1 MCGWLFQVNV
11 HVHVFQLY
19 MLFFFCLQL
28 TCTWSTFISQTADI
42 YSAFFDLLCVLS
54 LAMANLRAALVALS
68 SSNSGAL
75 AASGGVGMPGCVVL
89 VSNLNEKVCGC
100 CHSLCCRQDYF
111 TLVSHASLVSR
122 SNCDGSVTKWQ
133 SHILLVFMCNLCV
146 ENVIDVHSI
155 SFSPLTPSFLPTLGC
170 FHSTPP
176 VSLWSGLEPLQI
188 ASQLNSSLLKMITPY
203 ALFILFGM
211 CLLRTSLCVCIAL
224 SYLFCPFLDLS
235 ACLCEAYM
243 YVYVQVYMYLSVL
256 DIISHEKTLSA
267 YEERLWSRSA

>member
-1 MCGWLFQVNV
+1 MPSVCAWLFQVN
-11 HVHVFQLY
+11 VHVFQLY
-19 MLFFFCLQL
+19 MLFFFVYNVYGALSLARQPIYTL
-28 TCTWSTFISQTADI
+28 

-75 AASGGVGMPGCVVL
+75 TASGGVGMPGCVVL
-89 VSNLNEKVCGC
+89 VSNLNEKVCVC
-100 CHSLCCRQDYF
+100 CHSLCCQQDYF

-122 SNCDGSVTKWQ
+122 SKCDGSVTKWQ

-155 SFSPLTPSFLPTLGC
+155 SFSPLTPPFLPTLGC

-211 CLLRTSLCVCIAL
+211 CLLPLCV
-224 SYLFCPFLDLS
+224 
-235 ACLCEAYM
+235 
-243 YVYVQVYMYLSVL
+243 SVL
-256 DIISHEKTLSA
+256 L
-267 YEERLWSRSA
+267 